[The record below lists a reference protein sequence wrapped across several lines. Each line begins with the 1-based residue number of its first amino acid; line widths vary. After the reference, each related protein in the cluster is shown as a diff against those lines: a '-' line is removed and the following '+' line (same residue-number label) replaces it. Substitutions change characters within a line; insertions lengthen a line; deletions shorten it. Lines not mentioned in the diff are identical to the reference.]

1 MRHKQKGLTAITWI
15 ILLGLIGIQLVLAL
29 RIFPVYLNYN
39 TVQSIMDEL
48 ETNPEVR
55 GETPKE
61 IRSLIYRRLQV
72 NNITALQNT
81 RNAFKFKKLSDGL
94 QVSVHYEEK
103 GPIYGNL
110 EFVATFDHQV
120 VIPIR

>member
-15 ILLGLIGIQLVLAL
+15 ILLGLIGVQLVLAL
-29 RIFPVYLNYN
+29 RIIPVYLNYG
-39 TVQSIMDEL
+39 TVESIMDDL
-48 ETNPEVR
+48 TTDV
-55 GETPKE
+55 E
-61 IRSLIYRRLQV
+61 IRGKTPGEVKKVINSRLQV
-72 NNITALQNT
+72 NNVYSLQN
-81 RNAFKFKKLSDGL
+81 NKSAFKFKKLSDGL
-94 QVSVHYEEK
+94 EVSVHYEER